1 MIFILL
7 KMLNFLS
14 NKEKGILGAITL
26 FGVGAIIAKGLY
38 DYSTYKTL
46 KWVEKRLKHN
56 TEHYYE

>member
-1 MIFILL
+1 
-7 KMLNFLS
+7 MLDFLS

-26 FGVGAIIAKGLY
+26 FGVGAIIAKELY